1 MIPLDHVFEADEGRS
16 YIAFMDKKHL
26 PFVLKAGDGTPAT
39 EYFGMRTQEF
49 VGKFF
54 QETEPAVLTER
65 VVDAAKSLA
74 ETMTVHLKQPAPPLK
89 VR

>member
-49 VGKFF
+49 VNQFF
-54 QETEPAVLTER
+54 QEAEASVLPER
-65 VVDAAKSLA
+65 VIDAAKSLA
-74 ETMTVHLKQPAPPLK
+74 ETVSVHLKQPAPPIK